1 MIQQIKTLT
10 LAVVVAMS
18 VTGCETVSRFLRPVP
33 NPAKVVL
40 RIPPEGLIQPCKYVK
55 PIAPEAFLALNKD
68 EQVEE
73 LGRELREQLYNTSD
87 CDSYE
92 VFKKWR
98 ADQLRLGV
106 SLEE

>member
-1 MIQQIKTLT
+1 MIQQVKILA
-10 LAVVVAMS
+10 LAAVVALGTS
-18 VTGCETVSRFLRPVP
+18 GCETVSRFLRPVP

-40 RIPPEGLIQPCKYVK
+40 RIPPENMIQPCKYVK
-55 PIAPEAFLALNKD
+55 PMLPAAFVALNKD

-98 ADQLRLGV
+98 ADQMRLGV
-106 SLEE
+106 TLEE